1 VVELA
6 CHSKPQ
12 ADPTLEEERSD
23 MTPPLPE
30 PTETILV
37 VDDEPEVLSMTAE
50 LLRRIGY
57 TVLCTEDPRE
67 ALRIARTT
75 LGPLH
80 LLLTDVVMPV
90 MNGLELTERLRAIHP
105 RIKVLFMSAYT
116 TDVVE
121 DYYGVQIA
129 PGEPFLVKPFTTV
142 DLSSKVRAVLNRLS
156 PFSKPNRR

>member
-1 VVELA
+1 
-6 CHSKPQ
+6 
-12 ADPTLEEERSD
+12 
-23 MTPPLPE
+23 MTPHLPE

-57 TVLCTEDPRE
+57 TVLSTEDPRE

-75 LGPLH
+75 LGSLH

-90 MNGLELTERLRAIHP
+90 INGPELTERLRAIHP

-129 PGEPFLVKPFTTV
+129 PGEAFLVKPFTTV
-142 DLSSKVRAVLNRLS
+142 DLSNKVRAVLNRLS